1 MRDGGLRSQR
11 LMRCLAARL
20 EAALWLVEHYA
31 SEAAD
36 RLNQW
41 RISE

>member
-1 MRDGGLRSQR
+1 VGNKDALRRRPLRWLAGLT
-11 LMRCLAARL
+11 
-20 EAALWLVEHYA
+20 EAALWTVEHYA

-41 RISE
+41 RTS